1 MVRAQFNISSPEAS
15 GKVIQAML
23 LGEQGLGYQPF
34 PAFGA
39 PARQNLAAVSIG
51 HSSSEAVGSF
61 ALDAAG
67 VICALHG
74 TWSIK
79 SSALYA
85 LRARLLGQIR
95 SGLILFY

>member
-1 MVRAQFNISSPEAS
+1 MARAQFNIGSPKAS

-51 HSSSEAVGSF
+51 HSSPEAVGSF

-67 VICALHG
+67 VVCALHG
-74 TWSIK
+74 AWSIK

-85 LRARLLGQIR
+85 LRARLLGKFAQ
-95 SGLILFY
+95 G

>member
-39 PARQNLAAVSIG
+39 SARQNLAAVSIG

-85 LRARLLGQIR
+85 LRARLLGKFTQ
-95 SGLILFY
+95 G

>member
-1 MVRAQFNISSPEAS
+1 MACAQFDIGSPKAS

-23 LGEQGLGYQPF
+23 LGEQSLGYQPF

-39 PARQNLAAVSIG
+39 PARQNFAAISIG

-85 LRARLLGQIR
+85 LRARLLGKFTQ
-95 SGLILFY
+95 G

>member
-1 MVRAQFNISSPEAS
+1 MARAQFDVGSPKAS

-23 LGEQGLGYQPF
+23 LGKQSLGYQPF

-39 PARQNLAAVSIG
+39 PARQNLAAVSIS
-51 HSSSEAVGSF
+51 HSSSKAVGSF

-85 LRARLLGQIR
+85 LRARLLGKFTQ
-95 SGLILFY
+95 G